1 MNYLAH
7 AFLSGRDPDF
17 LLGNITADMLK
28 GNVHRNL
35 AEKVSDGVIHH
46 RKMDIFT
53 DNHPDFQICLP
64 VLYPLHGKYAGV
76 VLDILFDY
84 FLVKNWHCFSS
95 ISLEEFSAVTN
106 KLLLENIEKLP
117 VSSQSQLRAMI
128 QGKWLLHYGHYD
140 GLSYCFLRLTKRVA
154 QPQWLESWH
163 LSLENEGTMIE
174 KSFLSLFPDMIEY
187 SKKQASLRNV
197 VIW

>member
-35 AEKVSDGVIHH
+35 AEGVSDGVIHH
-46 RKMDIFT
+46 RKLDIFT

-84 FLVKNWHCFSS
+84 FLF
-95 ISLEEFSAVTN
+95 
-106 KLLLENIEKLP
+106 
-117 VSSQSQLRAMI
+117 
-128 QGKWLLHYGHYD
+128 
-140 GLSYCFLRLTKRVA
+140 
-154 QPQWLESWH
+154 
-163 LSLENEGTMIE
+163 
-174 KSFLSLFPDMIEY
+174 
-187 SKKQASLRNV
+187 
-197 VIW
+197 